1 MKRIVLLLVLLMI
14 LPNIVFAQDL
24 SYLGIENEINGNLVY
39 TSIDATFNYPNTN
52 KYVFPVYAVV
62 SDLNFTSNFN
72 STCFLEKRT
81 YGSDIICGLDSLASD
96 KRTLIINF
104 TSSSLMTQN
113 KSQTVFKNDIFIPSD
128 VSKFFYEVMLPAGS
142 GLPKDESAISP
153 SGYETATDGRRIL
166 LFWNRGSLSG
176 GQVFSANIVYEQ
188 VSIIQ
193 GVLLGPYA
201 QILLIGGLIGVG
213 GLVFYLL
220 RKRSMLQIVMPI
232 LKDDEKR
239 IFEAI
244 MKHGKVVHQ
253 KLIVRDSNYSK
264 AKVSKVLKSLEQRGL
279 VKLER
284 VGRSNKV
291 HMMKNFPEK
300 EEKVPGNN

>member
-1 MKRIVLLLVLLMI
+1 
-14 LPNIVFAQDL
+14 
-24 SYLGIENEINGNLVY
+24 
-39 TSIDATFNYPNTN
+39 
-52 KYVFPVYAVV
+52 
-62 SDLNFTSNFN
+62 
-72 STCFLEKRT
+72 
-81 YGSDIICGLDSLASD
+81 
-96 KRTLIINF
+96 
-104 TSSSLMTQN
+104 MTQN